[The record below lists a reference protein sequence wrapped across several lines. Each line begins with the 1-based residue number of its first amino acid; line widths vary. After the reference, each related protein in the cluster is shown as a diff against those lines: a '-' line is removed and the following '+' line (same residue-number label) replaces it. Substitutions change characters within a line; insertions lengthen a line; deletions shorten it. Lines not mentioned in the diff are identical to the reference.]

1 MLAAPISPERLEEHF
16 RAGRV
21 LLDGEPVE
29 SLDVLA
35 PLYLAEVLAMDVA
48 ELITM
53 LASHEG
59 RDPLER
65 LDAWDHD
72 ELRRRSDR

>member
-1 MLAAPISPERLEEHF
+1 VEVRRSTRWLA
-16 RAGRV
+16 
-21 LLDGEPVE
+21 D
-29 SLDVLA
+29 
-35 PLYLAEVLAMDVA
+35 LYGPPALRDLAEVLAMDVA

-65 LDAWDHD
+65 LDAWNHD
-72 ELRRRSDR
+72 ELPPSI